1 MRMST
6 LIVLV
11 RVAIHN
17 PHIKKKTIIQSNRN
31 AYGRVAYNWSRF
43 EFIYVCSV

>member
-1 MRMST
+1 MST

-17 PHIKKKTIIQSNRN
+17 PYIKKKKTIIQSNRN